1 MGDQLTGLVR
11 NIHVELTAGSGGVV
25 VHSSTVVL
33 GERSAAY
40 VQNAIREWPFGET
53 PRPYYCRDQVRRKE
67 QGCALSS
74 GGRSTEHHGRRE
86 AKPTAQTTPAQPWS
100 LARSACSASSRRD
113 WARLARPSTVPF
125 ALPNTGRCSH
135 KLTTPGTGGPSPT
148 TPGIPPTICSSCA
161 TT

>member
-53 PRPYYCRDQVRRKE
+53 PRAYYCRDQVSRKE
-67 QGCALSS
+67 QGCALSLAVP
-74 GGRSTEHHGRRE
+74 STEHHGSHI
-86 AKPTAQTTPAQPWS
+86 AVLMT
-100 LARSACSASSRRD
+100 RSVEHTSELQSRFEILC
-113 WARLARPSTVPF
+113 RLV
-125 ALPNTGRCSH
+125 LG
-135 KLTTPGTGGPSPT
+135 
-148 TPGIPPTICSSCA
+148 
-161 TT
+161 